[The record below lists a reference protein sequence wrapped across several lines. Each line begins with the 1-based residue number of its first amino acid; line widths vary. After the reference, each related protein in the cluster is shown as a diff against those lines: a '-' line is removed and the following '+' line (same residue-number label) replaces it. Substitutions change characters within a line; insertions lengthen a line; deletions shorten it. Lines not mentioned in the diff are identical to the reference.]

1 MNCGKVEEPSSSPSQ
16 YLSTARF
23 AATSAILT
31 ATLSRSDR
39 ALPSPT
45 VNTRAGWD
53 VDSAPHRCASTNSA
67 LNFEQLLA
75 LTSKGVPD
83 GRHKR
88 TERDHARD
96 RACRLEHA

>member
-1 MNCGKVEEPSSSPSQ
+1 MNYGKVEEPSSSRSQ

-45 VNTRAGWD
+45 VNSGRMGC
-53 VDSAPHRCASTNSA
+53 RLCASS
-67 LNFEQLLA
+67 LRFCQFCFEQLLA

>member
-1 MNCGKVEEPSSSPSQ
+1 MNYGKVEEPSSSRSQ

-53 VDSAPHRCASTNSA
+53 ADSAPHRCASANFC
-67 LNFEQLLA
+67 FEQLLA
-75 LTSKGVPD
+75 LRSKRVPD
-83 GRHKR
+83 GRDKR
-88 TERDHARD
+88 TGRGRARD